1 MESDA
6 FEARMRA
13 GEYFHTL
20 RLLSGAWTVLRVDG
34 RSFSRFTEAHFDKP
48 FDARFRNF
56 MVTTAHRLLEELHG
70 IYAYTE
76 SDEISVCFPPDWN
89 LFDRELEKLV
99 SLSAGIA
106 SATFS
111 LACGKAA
118 YFDSR
123 AWLGVNV
130 AQVIDYF
137 QWRQSDAARCALNGW
152 CYWTLRK
159 DGQSVSQATRR
170 LEGASQ
176 SDKHEL
182 LFAHG
187 INFNDLPLWQKRGT
201 GLYWETYAKEG
212 YNPVSRQTVWAER
225 RRIITNA
232 DLPMK
237 DEYAA
242 FLNNILTANALT
254 NSPE

>member
-13 GEYFHTL
+13 GEYFHAL
-20 RLLSGAWTVLRVDG
+20 RLLPGAWTVLRVDG
-34 RSFSRFTEAHFDKP
+34 RSFSRFTETHFEKP
-48 FDARFRNF
+48 FDARFRDF
-56 MVTTAHRLLEELHG
+56 MVTTAQRLLEELHG
-70 IYAYTE
+70 VYAYTE
-76 SDEISVCFPPDWN
+76 SDEISVCFAPEWN

-99 SLSAGIA
+99 SLSASIA
-106 SATFS
+106 GATFA
-111 LACGKAA
+111 LACGKPT

-137 QWRQSDAARCALNGW
+137 RWRQSDAARCALNGW
-152 CYWTLRK
+152 CYWTLRQN
-159 DGQSVSQATRR
+159 GHSVSQATRR
-170 LEGASQ
+170 LEGVRP

-187 INFNDLPLWQKRGT
+187 INFNDLPAWQKRGT

-212 YNPVSRQTVWAER
+212 YNPVTRQTVLAER
-225 RRIITNA
+225 RRIVANA
-232 DLPMK
+232 ELPMK

-242 FLNNILTANALT
+242 FLDNLLSANALT